1 MAEHNIVAL
10 VFLLSILVPSYQ
22 SAGCYP
28 FSSEMSLIWIN
39 KRQNYPKGG
48 LGREADLNY
57 PVSKL

>member
-1 MAEHNIVAL
+1 MAEHKIVAL

-22 SAGCYP
+22 SAACYP

-48 LGREADLNY
+48 L
-57 PVSKL
+57 VVKLI